1 MNRILILLVSAFTLF
16 SASSVF
22 ASDLVVQHPY
32 ARATPPNAPTSAVFL
47 TLENNSDQQRK
58 IVSASTPAAGKVEL
72 HTHVMQGDV
81 MKMRQV
87 DTITIEPMAQTELKP
102 GGLHIMLFDLQQKFT
117 EGKKIDVTVNFANGE
132 ALTFEAQI
140 QKVMQGMKSHKMS
153 HH

>member
-1 MNRILILLVSAFTLF
+1 MKPILILLTSAFTLL
-16 SASSVF
+16 STYSVF
-22 ASDLVVQHPY
+22 AAGLLVQHPY

-47 TLENNSDQQRK
+47 TFENNSDQLRE

-72 HTHVMQGDV
+72 HTHIMQGEV

-87 DTITIEPMAQTELKP
+87 SSITIEPMTRTELKP
-102 GGLHIMLFDLQQKFT
+102 GGLHIMLFDLQQPFT
-117 EGKKIDVTVNFANGE
+117 EGKKIEVTVNFANGE

-140 QKVMQGMKSHKMS
+140 KKVMQGMKSHKMS